1 MIKMSVFQQFLQPF
15 KIPNTNRYVTT
26 YGKYKELNVNQWKH
40 NRRADLGR
48 VSEIHNWMKQF
59 NRMDG
64 VINLACVGGYGLVCF
79 DGNHRREALKG
90 LDDDFIVFIDIVWD
104 ATDEIVTQ
112 EFRRVN
118 QSISVPDLYIEENDA
133 IVIANVQNAVSEFI
147 KRFPTHQTNS
157 GRPQRPHYN
166 RDNLT
171 NQLFNLQKERNI
183 SIADLMTR
191 IYALNDTLALADK
204 SKLNEKVIKK
214 CSTSGL
220 WLFAWSQNINL
231 N

>member
-1 MIKMSVFQQFLQPF
+1 MSVFRQFLEPF
-15 KIPNTNRYVTT
+15 KIPNTTRYAPT
-26 YGKYKELNVNQWKH
+26 YGKFKELPNKRWKS
-40 NRRADLGR
+40 NRRSDLGR
-48 VSEIHNWMKQF
+48 VAEIHNWMKQSGK
-59 NRMDG
+59 MDG
-64 VINLACVGGYGLVCF
+64 VISFACVGEDGLVCY

-90 LDDDFIVFIDIVWD
+90 LDDDFIVCIDIVWD

-147 KRFPTHQTNS
+147 KRFPTHQSNS

-166 RDNLT
+166 RDTLT

-183 SIADLMTR
+183 SITDLMTR
-191 IYALNDTLALADK
+191 IYTLNEKLALDDK

-231 N
+231 

>member
-15 KIPNTNRYVTT
+15 KILNTNDY
-26 YGKYKELNVNQWKH
+26 YIPMEKYNELNVSQWKH
-40 NRRADLGR
+40 NRPADMKR
-48 VSEIHNWMKQF
+48 VDEIHNWMKQF

-64 VINLACVGGYGLVCF
+64 VINLACVSGYGLVCF
-79 DGNHRREALKG
+79 DGNHRRLALKG
-90 LDDDFIVFIDIVWD
+90 LDITVKVNIVWD
-104 ATDEIVTQ
+104 ATDEIVTH
-112 EFRRVN
+112 EFRRIN

-147 KRFPTHQTNS
+147 KRFDIQQSTAKN
-157 GRPQRPHYN
+157 PQRPNFN

-191 IYALNDTLALADK
+191 NYSLNDALAIGDK
-204 SKLNEKVIKK
+204 TNLNEKIIKK
-214 CSTSGL
+214 CSEGGL
-220 WLFAWSQNINL
+220 WLFARSKTINL